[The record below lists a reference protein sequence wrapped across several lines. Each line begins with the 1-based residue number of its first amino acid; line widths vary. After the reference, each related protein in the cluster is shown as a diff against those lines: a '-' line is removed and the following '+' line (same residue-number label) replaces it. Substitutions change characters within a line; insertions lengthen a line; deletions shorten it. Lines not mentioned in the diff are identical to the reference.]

1 MWRGRKEHPLNRKH
15 LLLPLI
21 LTTLLSMLLIPGCI
35 PHSTSHTTLQ
45 SVWISAIAI
54 PDFDVSDSVLDT
66 FQGAI
71 PFNIYLYVDSST
83 SAEADGADPIFPTIG
98 FVSDGL
104 CYSQEYTDD
113 LVTKAECASGDDVC
127 FVYSLWMQVVD
138 ENDHSE
144 DGRRCWYKSFSID
157 SSTSSIL
164 MNSLASSVTNEE
176 DTSESHLNLHNGLL
190 TWEVD
195 TNEDY
200 EDMLQQYVFVPIV
213 PVCTLNLA
221 GPDDGEIDEASK
233 NISNLGESLSPN
245 LTITRKPDGLTSET
259 SDCCPNEDIVVVP
272 ELDTS
277 GSYDPVG
284 GYITFDEVVL
294 DEYGEIVAA
303 PPTEQVYK
311 RFPHGFD
318 LEVRYPE
325 SSDEG
330 TSTEVLGIPIYTA
343 SLFSNEPQI
352 IELPYTF
359 WVDIN
364 GQNEDPEDQSEGWN
378 PQDPGEYIPQHDLE
392 VIVSPPHG
400 GAVELSGSGGLIE
413 PDSEPE
419 VDEGDPSGWE
429 VKQQYHWTLFGKA
442 SQTSDKK
449 YYEVNLKAVP
459 FEGYRFVAWVGEGIE
474 IENPEAINISLQVPT
489 KELRYATEGPIIP
502 RVYAYFARI
511 IEEPQDE
518 EPPSLKETL
527 YVSFDGRGQCTATQS
542 FCSCNLSISI
552 ESKDLTGGSYPV
564 TNVTLMVNSDVW
576 HDSGSISETSY
587 TKTIEKTVDCDKTFN
602 IEVTATNSINQ
613 TISSTGSVST
623 AR

>member
-1 MWRGRKEHPLNRKH
+1 MTRRVLIRY
-15 LLLPLI
+15 LLLTAFFAALI
-21 LTTLLSMLLIPGCI
+21 LPSCI
-35 PHSTSHTTLQ
+35 PQSASQATLK
-45 SVWISAIAI
+45 SVWISAIAV
-54 PDFDVSDSVLDT
+54 PDFDVSDSMLDN
-66 FQGAI
+66 FPGAV
-71 PFNIYLYVDSST
+71 PFNIHLYVDPST
-83 SAEADGADPIFPTIG
+83 PGTDDDPDPIFPTIG

-104 CYSQEYTDD
+104 CYSQEYTAD

-127 FVYSLWMQVVD
+127 FVYSLWIQTVD
-138 ENDHSE
+138 ENDDSG

-164 MNSLASSVTNEE
+164 MNSVASSVTSEE
-176 DTSESHLNLHNGLL
+176 DTSESHLNLNNGLL

-195 TNEDY
+195 TSEDY
-200 EDMLQQYVFVPIV
+200 EDMLQQYVFVPIT
-213 PVCTLNLA
+213 PICTLNLA
-221 GPDDGEIDEASK
+221 EPDDGEIDETSK
-233 NISNLGESLSPN
+233 SISNLGESLSPN
-245 LTITRKPDGLTSET
+245 LTITRKSDGLTSET

-272 ELDTS
+272 EHDTS
-277 GSYDPVG
+277 GSYDPTG

-294 DEYGEIVAA
+294 DEELMAA
-303 PPTEQVYK
+303 PPTEQAYK

-318 LEVRYPE
+318 LGARYPE
-325 SSDEG
+325 SSEEG

-352 IELPYTF
+352 IALPYTF

-364 GQNEDPEDQSEGWN
+364 GQNEYPEDQSEGWN

-392 VIVSPPHG
+392 VIASPPHG
-400 GAVELSGSGGLIE
+400 GTVELFGNGRLIE

-429 VKQQYHWTLFGKA
+429 VKQRYQWTLFGKA

-449 YYEVNLKAVP
+449 FYKVNLKAVP

-474 IENPEAINISLQVPT
+474 IENPEAISISLQVPT
-489 KELRYATEGPIIP
+489 KELRYATEGPEIP

-518 EPPSLKETL
+518 ESPPPQETI

-542 FCSCNLSISI
+542 MCSCNLSISI
-552 ESKDLTGGSYPV
+552 EGKDLTNGSYPV
-564 TNVTLMVNSDVW
+564 TNVTLTVNGDVW

-587 TKTIEKTVDCDKTFN
+587 IKTIEKTVDCDKTFD
-602 IEVTATNSINQ
+602 IEVTTTNSIGQ
-613 TISSTGSVST
+613 SISSTGSVTT
-623 AR
+623 ARP